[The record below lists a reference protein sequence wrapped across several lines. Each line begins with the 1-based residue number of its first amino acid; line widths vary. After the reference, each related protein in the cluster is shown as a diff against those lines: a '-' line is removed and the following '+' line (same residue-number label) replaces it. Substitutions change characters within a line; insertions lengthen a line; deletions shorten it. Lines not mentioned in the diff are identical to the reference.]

1 MARIELKR
9 EDFSPD
15 AIPVGTRMVN
25 DAILKALGAIPNR
38 GEQPP
43 EEIRAARLSGKGTFP
58 LPPESTRAQEEVIA
72 GPHGPIRLRIYQP
85 DGPARGVY
93 LHFHGGGWTIGSPR
107 ENDGANDRV
116 VERTGFA
123 VVSVAYRLAPECP
136 YPQAPDDC
144 ETAALWLVRAAQARF
159 GTTRLVIG
167 GESAGACLAA
177 ATLVRLRDKHDLAPF
192 AGAVLTSGC
201 FDLRLTPSARQWGAA
216 PLVLNTADI
225 RRFVTY
231 YLSGGGCA
239 EDSDVSPLLAD
250 LRGLP
255 SALFLVGT
263 QDSLLDDTL
272 FMAARWM
279 AAGNAAELTVVP
291 GGCHVFTRFPG
302 VAGDQ
307 GLARIDA
314 YLAAL

>member
-1 MARIELKR
+1 MARIELTR
-9 EDFSPD
+9 DEFSTD

-25 DAILKALGAIPNR
+25 EAIIKALGAIPNR

-43 EEIRAARLSGKGTFP
+43 AEIRAARLAGKGTFP

-72 GPHGPIRLRIYQP
+72 GPNGPIRLRIHRP

-93 LHFHGGGWTIGSPR
+93 LHLHGGGWTIGSPR
-107 ENDGANDRV
+107 ENDGANDRLA
-116 VERTGFA
+116 ERIGYA
-123 VVSVAYRLAPECP
+123 VVSVQYRLAPECP

-144 ETAALWLVRAAQARF
+144 ETAALWLAREAEARF
-159 GTTRLVIG
+159 GTTRLAIG

-177 ATLVRLRDKHDLAPF
+177 ATLVRLRDKHDLVPF
-192 AGAVLTSGC
+192 AGAVLTAGC
-201 FDLRLTPSARQWGAA
+201 FDLRLTPSARQWGAT

-225 RRFVTY
+225 RRFVGY
-231 YLSGGGCA
+231 YLAAGGTA
-239 EDSDVSPLLAD
+239 EDPDVSPLLAD

-255 SALFLVGT
+255 PALFLVGT
-263 QDSLLDDTL
+263 RDCLLDDSL
-272 FMAARWM
+272 FMAGRWL
-279 AAGNAAELTVVP
+279 AAGNAAELMVVP

-302 VAGDQ
+302 IAGDQ